1 MAAVTLVP
9 PVQSDEARGSDET
22 GTPRVREPEPQVAVG
37 RFPARAPDRVG
48 RNPGDVFRDDREDGS
63 PCPECPD
70 LVAVPAGTFRMGSA
84 DGDRE
89 AFKDEKPQHL
99 VTLGHQFAVGLYP
112 VTLEEYIAFIKAE
125 KRKPRLN
132 RDNQHRPV
140 ANVTWEDAQ
149 AYVSWLREQT
159 GKPYRLPSEA
169 EWEYACRAGSATPYP
184 WGNDPKKLKKQM

>member
-1 MAAVTLVP
+1 M
-9 PVQSDEARGSDET
+9 
-22 GTPRVREPEPQVAVG
+22 
-37 RFPARAPDRVG
+37 
-48 RNPGDVFRDDREDGS
+48 
-63 PCPECPD
+63 
-70 LVAVPAGTFRMGSA
+70 
-84 DGDRE
+84 
-89 AFKDEKPQHL
+89 
-99 VTLGHQFAVGLYP
+99 TLGHQFAVGLYP

-184 WGNDPKKLKKQM
+184 WGSDPNKLKDYAWYWINARGRKHSVGGKRPKSYCQKLVTQVSGGAFG